1 MCARL
6 NQQETPLLSALLAHA
21 ARRPLQFHIPGHKT
35 GKAMDPEF
43 RAVIGD
49 SALGLDLINIGPLDD
64 LMHPTGII
72 RDAQTLAAQAF
83 GADATFFSVQG
94 TSGAIM
100 AMVMSVVGPGD
111 EILVP
116 RNIHRSVL
124 SAIILSGAKPYFMQP
139 EIDLHLG
146 IAHGVRVETVAA
158 ALTAHPHV
166 KALLLINPTYFGV
179 ATDLQAVVDL
189 AHARGVAV
197 LVDEAHGVHIHFHDA
212 LPLSAM
218 QAGCDLAATS
228 VHKLG
233 GSLTQSSVLNV
244 REGIVRARHVH
255 AILSM
260 LTTTSTSYLLLASLD
275 AARRQLAT
283 RGRELIAQSIAL
295 AERTRRAIN
304 EIPGLYCFGEEIKR
318 SSATFALDPLK
329 ITVRV
334 ADIGLTGYAVEG
346 LLRERYN
353 IEVEMSDLYNVLCI
367 VTSGDTETD
376 VSALVDALSEIA
388 KSALL
393 KRQERSRVFVPS
405 TPRLAMN
412 PRDAFYA
419 PTQVVPLR
427 AAVGHTIADM
437 IMVYPPG
444 IPILLPGEVVT
455 ADNVDYIEE
464 NLRAGLPVQGPDDP
478 TIATVRIVAGS

>member
-1 MCARL
+1 L
-6 NQQETPLLSALLAHA
+6 GDQQATPLLTALLQHA
-21 ARRPLQFHIPGHKT
+21 ARKPLQFHIPGHKT

-43 RAVIGD
+43 RDIIGE
-49 SALGLDLINIGPLDD
+49 SALSLDLINIGPLDD
-64 LMHPTGII
+64 LMHPVGII
-72 RDAQTLAAQAF
+72 RDAQQLAAEAF

-100 AMVMSVVGPGD
+100 AMIMSVVGPGD

-124 SAIILSGAKPYFMQP
+124 SAIILSGARPYFMQP

-158 ALTAHPHV
+158 ALTAHPGV

-179 ATDLQAVVDL
+179 AADLRAIVDV
-189 AHARGVAV
+189 AHAHGVVV
-197 LVDEAHGVHIHFHDA
+197 LVDEAHGVHIHFHEA

-244 REGIVRARHVH
+244 REGFIRARHVH

-275 AARRQLAT
+275 AARRQLAMH
-283 RGRELIAQSIAL
+283 GHELIEHAL
-295 AERTRRAIN
+295 QLAHSARIRIN
-304 EIPGLYCFGEEIKR
+304 EIKGLYCFGDEIKR

-329 ITVRV
+329 LTVRV

-346 LLRERYN
+346 ILREQHN
-353 IEVEMSDLYNVLCI
+353 IEVELSDLYNVLFI
-367 VTSGDTETD
+367 ITYGD
-376 VSALVDALSEIA
+376 SC
-388 KSALL
+388 
-393 KRQERSRVFVPS
+393 
-405 TPRLAMN
+405 
-412 PRDAFYA
+412 
-419 PTQVVPLR
+419 
-427 AAVGHTIADM
+427 G
-437 IMVYPPG
+437 
-444 IPILLPGEVVT
+444 
-455 ADNVDYIEE
+455 
-464 NLRAGLPVQGPDDP
+464 
-478 TIATVRIVAGS
+478 